1 MPFDFKGA
9 FDADGVLTLD
19 FVSETTIILHRKKDV
34 IMRKTAHEL
43 YCYWLESDRTDAET
57 KKELTAIANDEK
69 EIEERFYRDLEF
81 GTGGMRGLLG
91 AGTNRMNIYT
101 VRRAAQG
108 LAKYVSDAGKAADG
122 VVIGYD
128 TRYFSDTFAKETAK
142 VLIANGIKAYLFDC
156 IHATPEVSFGIRYY
170 KAAAGVMITAS
181 HNPKEYN
188 GFKAYGSDGAQFP
201 PEASDVIVEVVN
213 SCDIFKDVKIISDAE
228 FENSPLLVNI
238 GAEVD
243 AAFLEAVY
251 AQSINPDVFD
261 KVGDDFKVV
270 YTPFHGTGL
279 RPVTAI
285 FEKIG
290 IKNVIVE
297 PNQAKPDPAFST
309 VKSPNPE
316 EKEGFALAIELAK
329 AHGASLI
336 IGTDPDADRVGV
348 VVRDKEGNYQAL
360 TGNQTGALL
369 CRYVLDAK
377 KRKGMLRDN
386 SVLIKTIVTSDAAR
400 AIAADYGVQVVDV
413 FTGFKYIAEKIADY
427 EVTGAYTYEFGFEES
442 YGYLPGIYARDKDAI
457 GAAMLIAEMAAD
469 YQLKGMTLYDG
480 LAELYEKYGFFA
492 ESTVSVYMPGKDG
505 MQKIADTMKGIREN
519 MPSEFGGIAIAEKE
533 DYSINTKYFADGT
546 TSEIGDF
553 AKSNV
558 LRFRL
563 ADEKTF
569 IAIRPSGTEPKIKL
583 YFCTAADSK
592 EAAERQIA
600 FLTGAVRSYLNI

>member
-1 MPFDFKGA
+1 
-9 FDADGVLTLD
+9 
-19 FVSETTIILHRKKDV
+19 
-34 IMRKTAHEL
+34 MRKTAEEL
-43 YCYWLESDRTDAET
+43 YSYWLTSDKLDADT
-57 KKELTAIANDEK
+57 KAELEKLSGDTK

-81 GTGGMRGLLG
+81 GTGGMRGILG
-91 AGTNRMNIYT
+91 AGTNRMNVYT

-108 LAKYVSDAGKAADG
+108 LAKYVLDSGKAADG

-142 VLIANGIKAYLFDC
+142 VLIANGIKAYLFET

-213 SCDIFKDVKIISDAE
+213 SCDIFEDVKVISDKE
-228 FENSPLLVNI
+228 FEKSPLLVKI
-238 GAEVD
+238 GAEAD
-243 AAFLEAVY
+243 NAFLDAVY
-251 AQSINPDVFD
+251 AQSINPDVF
-261 KVGDDFKVV
+261 KTVGDDFKVV

-285 FEKIG
+285 FERIG
-290 IKNVIVE
+290 IKHVIVE

-316 EKEGFALAIELAK
+316 DKEGFTKAIELAK
-329 AHGASLI
+329 ENGASLI

-348 VVRDKEGNYQAL
+348 VVRDKDGEYQIL

-369 CRYVLDAK
+369 CHYVLEAK
-377 KRKGMLRDN
+377 KKKGTLTDK
-386 SVLIKTIVTSDAAR
+386 SVIIKTIVTSDASR
-400 AIAADYGVQVVDV
+400 EIAKDYGVNVIDV

-427 EVTGAYTYEFGFEES
+427 EVTGAHTYEFGFEES
-442 YGYLPGIYARDKDAI
+442 YGYLPGTYARDKDAV

-469 YQLKGMTLYDG
+469 YQTKGMTLYDG
-480 LAELYEKYGFFA
+480 LMELYGKYGFFA
-492 ESTVSVYMPGKDG
+492 ESTVSVYMYGKDG
-505 MQKIADTMKGIREN
+505 MQQIADTMQGIRNN

-533 DYSINTKYFADGT
+533 DYSINKKYLADGT
-546 TSEIGDF
+546 TTEIGDF
-553 AKSNV
+553 AASNV

-563 ADEKTF
+563 ADGKTF

-592 EAAERQIA
+592 TAAESQIA
-600 FLTGAVRSYLNI
+600 FLTGAVRSYLGI